1 MAETTQERWT
11 RGSARELRFWGK
23 WIAGDGQLLAY
34 TGANRIPAFI
44 AKHIPR
50 QVNLSR
56 PRVRIA
62 DLGAGAWSHVGTY
75 LPGIDVEIVAS
86 DIFAEE
92 YMANWRSQTAQ
103 PLVAIE
109 KQDMTALTYPDDSF
123 DIVHCSNALDHTTN
137 PFAAIAEMKR
147 VCKPGGWILLR
158 HQNSVGL
165 GNHYTGLH
173 LWNITPEDDDL
184 RIWSDHEQEHGYLS
198 ALLPGVTMS
207 ILSAKPKR
215 LAEWRKP

>member
-1 MAETTQERWT
+1 MAEITQERWT

-34 TGANRIPAFI
+34 TGPNRIPEFI
-44 AKHIPR
+44 AKHAPR
-50 QVNLSR
+50 SR
-56 PRVRIA
+56 ARIA

-75 LPGIDVEIVAS
+75 LTGVEVEIVAS

-92 YMANWRSQTAQ
+92 YMTHWSSQPAR
-103 PLVAIE
+103 PLVPIE
-109 KQDMTALTYPDDSF
+109 KQDMTALTYADDSF

-165 GNHYTGLH
+165 SNHYAGLH
-173 LWNITPEDDDL
+173 LWNITPEDDDM

-198 ALLPGVTMS
+198 ELLPGVAMS
-207 ILSAKPKR
+207 ILSAKPKY
-215 LAEWRKP
+215 LAEWRKPSA